1 MKRILYATDF
11 SPASRAAF
19 ATALKTAERER
30 AELLIAHVLTPILPT
45 VDGYIPPS
53 TYSEIDTA
61 ARRHGSKQLEGLV
74 RRARAAGIRAR
85 SLLLE
90 GVAHDEI
97 VRAARAQRADMIIVG
112 THGRTGLAK
121 FMLGSVAG
129 RVVSHAAV
137 PVLTVRGR
145 SGRHAA

>member
-1 MKRILYATDF
+1 V
-11 SPASRAAF
+11 
-19 ATALKTAERER
+19 KTAARER
-30 AELLIAHVLTPILPT
+30 AELLIAHVLAPILPT

-53 TYSEIDTA
+53 TYSEIDAA
-61 ARRHGSKQLEGLV
+61 ARRHGTKQLDGLV
-74 RRARAAGIRAR
+74 RRARTAGVRAR

-112 THGRTGLAK
+112 THGRTGLTK

-137 PVLTVRGR
+137 PVLTVRGGGR
-145 SGRHAA
+145 RHAP